1 MEHNTGRAEYSPY
14 STKHVALCYGLC
26 KGVILMG
33 NTSLNGKV
41 TITVGYKKK
50 MKYKKILE
58 SNGYTFS
65 SFLSILLDEGIQ
77 KLINKEQPSIEV
89 APNSLKLNI
98 DITDEYERTSNKEAY
113 SIQYTLTS
121 KRKKV
126 IACIAKKQHK
136 TPTLV
141 IRQLL
146 ILWLRA
152 KQSNKDDAIAKIIPA
167 PTKRD
172 GHDSVISIRINKKA
186 KEEIQNILRPNGY
199 KLAQLITALLDAWIA
214 ANKHEL
220 PAEETL

>member
-1 MEHNTGRAEYSPY
+1 MS
-14 STKHVALCYGLC
+14 
-26 KGVILMG
+26 

-41 TITVGYKKK
+41 TINVGYKKK

-65 SFLSILLDEGIQ
+65 SFLNILLDEGIQ
-77 KLINKEQPSIEV
+77 KLINKEQSNIEV
-89 APNSLKLNI
+89 TPNSIKLNI

-121 KRKKV
+121 KRRKV
-126 IACIAKKQHK
+126 IDSIAKSQHK
-136 TPTLV
+136 TPTAV

-152 KQSNKDDAIAKIIPA
+152 KQSNSNTAIAKIIPA
-167 PTKRD
+167 PTKRE

-186 KEEIQNILRPNGY
+186 KEEIQNILKPNGY

-220 PAEETL
+220 SEEKTL